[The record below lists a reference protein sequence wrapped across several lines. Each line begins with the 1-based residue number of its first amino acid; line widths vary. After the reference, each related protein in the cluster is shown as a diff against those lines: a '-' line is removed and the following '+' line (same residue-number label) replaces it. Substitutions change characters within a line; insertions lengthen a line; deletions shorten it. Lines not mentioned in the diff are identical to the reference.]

1 MKQRRFVIYLFLF
14 SLTSVNYIDRVAL
27 SVAAQPI
34 AHEFGI
40 NPIQMGFLLSS
51 FIWTYF
57 GSLLLWGLALDRWG
71 TRRVNAAGMAIFSLA
86 TVATGFAWS
95 FISILVSRLVMGA
108 GEASSFPAGAK
119 VIREWIPARE
129 RGAAAAA
136 LNSGS
141 YAGPA
146 IGAIIVAW
154 AVQQFGWRTGFVLV
168 GSAGAIWLL
177 CWLKWF
183 TKPELATFI
192 GEEERA
198 MILRER
204 DGGVDRAPDHVK
216 GPPMSVVGLLRS
228 RSIWGLLITQG
239 FGSYAQ
245 FLFLTWL
252 PSYLQTERH
261 LNVMHSGYFTALP
274 YALSVIFAVLIG
286 ALSDRLLTAESCRSG
301 SRRNMVAASMLLTSV
316 VLVTPFVDNVW
327 VMVGV
332 FTLSLTGAQAALAMN
347 IALLSDLLPSSAE
360 VGRGTGLLITGGASF
375 ALIAPIAT
383 GFVVALTHSYDN
395 AFYIAGALAVVGA
408 LVSFTL
414 TRSPVRPGP
423 QITPHHVSVSA

>member
-1 MKQRRFVIYLFLF
+1 MKQRRFVIYVFLF

-40 NPIQMGFLLSS
+40 NPIQMGFLFSS

-71 TRRVNAAGMAIFSLA
+71 TRSVNAVGMAIFSVA

-95 FISILVSRLVMGA
+95 FTSILISRLVMGA

-119 VIREWIPARE
+119 VIREWIPAKE

-146 IGAIIVAW
+146 IGALIVAW
-154 AVQQFGWRTGFVLV
+154 AVQQFGWRTGFIMV
-168 GSAGAIWLL
+168 GSFGAIWLL

-198 MILRER
+198 MILKER
-204 DGGVDRAPDHVK
+204 DGGIGETSDHAK
-216 GPPMSVVGLLRS
+216 APPMSIMGLLHS
-228 RSIWGLLITQG
+228 RSVWGLLITQG

-261 LNVMHSGYFTALP
+261 LNVLHSGYFTALP
-274 YALSVIFAVLIG
+274 YALSVILAVLIG
-286 ALSDRLLTAESCRSG
+286 ALSDRLLTAESCRNG
-301 SRRNMVAASMLLTSV
+301 SRRTMVASCMLLTAI

-327 VMVGV
+327 LMVGV
-332 FTLSLTGAQAALAMN
+332 FTLSLTGAQAAIAMN

-383 GFVVALTHSYDN
+383 GFVVALTHSYNN
-395 AFYIAGALAVVGA
+395 AFYIAGALAVAGA
-408 LVSFTL
+408 LVSFTM
-414 TRSPVRPGP
+414 TRSPVRAAP
-423 QITPHHVSVSA
+423 QINEQPISVSA